1 VYSLTLHYNLYL
13 KKLNAVLL
21 HVYVWLAN
29 CNMLCLNTCVYVFM
43 CFMYIL
49 VYVQVLSNPEFL
61 AEGTAI
67 DDLQKPG
74 RVLIGGLQ
82 NEHGKAAIQQVHCI
96 RIYITDKSVI

>member
-1 VYSLTLHYNLYL
+1 MFVFVH
-13 KKLNAVLL
+13 
-21 HVYVWLAN
+21 
-29 CNMLCLNTCVYVFM
+29 LCVCICHKSSF
-43 CFMYIL
+43 

-82 NEHGKAAIQQVHCI
+82 NEHGKAAIQQVQYSCAAAQHQ
-96 RIYITDKSVI
+96 TSDSLVFTLQQ